1 MGLPTL
7 INDADA
13 AAETTVSRDEF
24 GTLRAGPEQG
34 AGSKRDQGRRQ
45 VVPAA
50 RCPERARCK
59 RAVSSPVRCRGPGP
73 RTTRRVAWR
82 PPARVAAKQ
91 AQRAQGGF
99 SCLAPIH
106 ALLRQT
112 RKRMDCYGNANAGVA
127 FQPLSIISIPWQPAP
142 QVRNL
147 DQAREQMTARRLALL
162 RARAHA
168 IR

>member
-1 MGLPTL
+1 MGDGRSSPRLAAP
-7 INDADA
+7 NVQDA
-13 AAETTVSRDEF
+13 
-24 GTLRAGPEQG
+24 
-34 AGSKRDQGRRQ
+34 
-45 VVPAA
+45 
-50 RCPERARCK
+50 K

-112 RKRMDCYGNANAGVA
+112 RQRMDCYGNANAGVA
-127 FQPLSIISIPWQPAP
+127 SQPLSIISIPWQSAAP

-147 DQAREQMTARRLALL
+147 DQAGEQMTARRLAQL
-162 RARAHA
+162 RAGRMAPRLLPGGFSA
-168 IR
+168 AALGRRFMIVFMVASAGRP